1 MCGMGPS
8 SKEQDKYRAEDDSRT
23 LMRADEIRN
32 DKGRLGNARAH
43 VRGQMKAMGRVAGG
57 GSDEKPGKRKRGR
70 KRSSGRR

>member
-43 VRGQMKAMGRVAGG
+43 VRGQMKAMGRVAG
-57 GSDEKPGKRKRGR
+57 SDSEKPGKRKRGR